1 MDTKN
6 DIDIRIVDFLTGSTD
21 AETIRALEE
30 WVRSSRENRDYFFFQ
45 CECWIAAID
54 ADSAARYDAE
64 KAFEQ
69 FKLRTGIHGRS
80 RRLSPWV
87 PWVAAAAITVI
98 ASVFAFHTGKKAV
111 QDRFA
116 DIVVEVPLGGKTH
129 MTLPDGTVA
138 WLNAGSRLTYS
149 QGFGVSN
156 RSLSLSGEG
165 YFEVTKNKDL
175 PFYIASE
182 DLAIRVTGTQFNF
195 RDYPEDPEAVVS
207 LVEGR
212 VILHNRIA
220 DAGEVALR
228 PGDKAYLDK
237 SLHQLRLERARTR
250 DSAAWTR
257 DILLFDEETLAN
269 IVAILERTYDVN
281 IEIMDERLA
290 SYRFYGSFYAREMS
304 VEDILSALQSTCKI
318 RFRTEGQ
325 TIILY

>member
-1 MDTKN
+1 M
-6 DIDIRIVDFLTGSTD
+6 
-21 AETIRALEE
+21 
-30 WVRSSRENRDYFFFQ
+30 
-45 CECWIAAID
+45 
-54 ADSAARYDAE
+54 
-64 KAFEQ
+64 
-69 FKLRTGIHGRS
+69 
-80 RRLSPWV
+80 
-87 PWVAAAAITVI
+87 
-98 ASVFAFHTGKKAV
+98 
-111 QDRFA
+111 
-116 DIVVEVPLGGKTH
+116 
-129 MTLPDGTVA
+129 
-138 WLNAGSRLTYS
+138 
-149 QGFGVSN
+149 
-156 RSLSLSGEG
+156 
-165 YFEVTKNKDL
+165 TKNKDL

-237 SLHQLRLERARTR
+237 FLHQLRLERARTR

-304 VEDILSALQSTCKI
+304 VGDILSALQSTCKI